1 MYMCIFGA
9 SQVLPLVKN
18 MPANARDIK
27 ETGSIPG

>member
-1 MYMCIFGA
+1 MGVPGFPGGT
-9 SQVLPLVKN
+9 VVKN